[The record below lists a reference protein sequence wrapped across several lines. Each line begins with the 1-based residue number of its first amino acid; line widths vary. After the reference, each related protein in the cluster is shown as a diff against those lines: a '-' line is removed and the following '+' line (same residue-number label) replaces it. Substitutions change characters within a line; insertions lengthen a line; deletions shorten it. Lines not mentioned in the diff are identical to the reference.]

1 MRCGSDV
8 VGFVTRLEG
17 GDEEMRGRF
26 APGPQYPQHAQLV
39 TNADETAREKHGL
52 HVFSS
57 VHDMRIDA
65 EETLVVEAD
74 EVRFRPTGAFIVLRS
89 GGLG

>member
-1 MRCGSDV
+1 VRCGSDV

-17 GDEEMRGRF
+17 GDAEMRGHF
-26 APGPQYPQHAQLV
+26 APGPQYASYAQLV
-39 TNADETAREKHGL
+39 TAADTAEREARGL

-57 VHDMRIDA
+57 VHDMRIDDEA
-65 EETLVVEAD
+65 TLVIEAD
-74 EVRFRPTGAFIVLRS
+74 LVRFRPAGAFIVLRS

>member
-1 MRCGSDV
+1 MRCGADI

-17 GDEEMRGRF
+17 ADDEMRGRF
-26 APGPQYPQHAQLV
+26 APGPKFEAHAGVV
-39 TNADETAREKHGL
+39 TTNDPAEREKQGL

-57 VHDMRIDA
+57 VHDMRIDD
-65 EETLVVEAD
+65 EETLAIEGD
-74 EVRFRPTGAFIVLRS
+74 LVRFRPAAAFIVLRS